1 MAEFKYILKTID
13 PGTLVKTGMIEE
25 DQKNLVDSFSVNSL
39 FDSNKN
45 VANLKI
51 FSLNDDLLLEDSDYR
66 RYSLT
71 GAGSGAL
78 TTGSSVLTVDP
89 SADVKHYEYETG
101 DVKLV
106 YSFTDDIFS
115 DTKKPIRHFIESVSA
130 DRTEIRALTNEL
142 TDKDYSSLINQFKN
156 KVDTNNYLPDFFLKF
171 TNNIETK
178 AVNISQENTDK
189 GTALLIKL
197 YAPLPG
203 AINTN
208 SIFTVQE
215 IIADSFGF
223 EVEAELIPVQEQFT
237 KLKGPNFNVEL
248 EQESATPTE
257 YFNYNELFSYPV
269 TGSNYELLS
278 LFNKSGAEINV
289 QYDEYSNFIHFSSA
303 EERLRNFK
311 YKLDLIKSHES
322 TINTIRKS
330 GYVSNN
336 ASGSAEYY
344 EGLINGIIRNFDH
357 YDRHLYFSSG
367 SYSWPKS
374 NSTKPYE
381 NYASTH
387 PTASAW
393 YSDQLVLAEA
403 YDNTNSDNL
412 DGTVPMFLRED
423 SNNEPYMLFLNMIG
437 QHFDNLW
444 IYFKAVSDKYDG
456 DNRLDFGLSK
466 DLVKDA
472 IESFGVKLYENNL
485 TTGNL
490 FSLLVG
496 ENPATGS
503 ELINEVVTILSGSN
517 NENLQPVG
525 IDNYQKE
532 VYKRIYHN
540 LPLLTKAK
548 GTERGLR
555 ALINCFG
562 IPSSFLQIRQFGGA
576 AIDRSKYL
584 GPYTHTT
591 SSLDKIRLDLTGSF
605 TTGSTLSRYTSVISE
620 KDKYSDDI
628 HTVEVGFN
636 YNDMAENFVK
646 LHLTSSF
653 DIDDYIGDPR
663 DRYNSSY
670 DKLNRVAAMIT
681 NDTPSWEDIVILWKD
696 WDSYWEGDDFFADPR
711 AFIHIIKYFDNSLFR
726 MIRDFV
732 PARSN
737 VNTGIVIQPHSL
749 DRSKAKQVE
758 VSFEEKQY
766 TGSVDVSEI
775 TASNA
780 GAFVS
785 GSTVNYDYILKGAVG
800 PVSRSVSDERH
811 MIDGEFSG
819 SSILAVNTTPDINRD
834 NPFKKTAQPI
844 IKFDVTFFNLSEPI
858 PASCNITLVA
868 SYLGDVFNIF
878 ATGSADGWV
887 ELTYPTTIAQ
897 TSGSFSY
904 THDYD
909 TYAFFTVEGTSAY
922 YPGGTFDGWYTN
934 PTSSG
939 DTHLITTS
947 SVLNIYYSTQTE
959 SGSNYYARFS

>member
-171 TNNIETK
+171 TNNVETK

-374 NSTKPYE
+374 NSSKPYE
-381 NYASTH
+381 NYVSTH

-423 SNNEPYMLFLNMIG
+423 PNNEPYMLFLNMIG

-576 AIDRSKYL
+576 AIDRSRYL

-766 TGSVDVSEI
+766 TGSVDVNEI

-800 PVSRSVSDERH
+800 LVSRSVSDERH

>member
-1 MAEFKYILKTID
+1 
-13 PGTLVKTGMIEE
+13 
-25 DQKNLVDSFSVNSL
+25 
-39 FDSNKN
+39 
-45 VANLKI
+45 
-51 FSLNDDLLLEDSDYR
+51 
-66 RYSLT
+66 
-71 GAGSGAL
+71 
-78 TTGSSVLTVDP
+78 
-89 SADVKHYEYETG
+89 
-101 DVKLV
+101 
-106 YSFTDDIFS
+106 
-115 DTKKPIRHFIESVSA
+115 
-130 DRTEIRALTNEL
+130 
-142 TDKDYSSLINQFKN
+142 
-156 KVDTNNYLPDFFLKF
+156 
-171 TNNIETK
+171 
-178 AVNISQENTDK
+178 
-189 GTALLIKL
+189 
-197 YAPLPG
+197 
-203 AINTN
+203 
-208 SIFTVQE
+208 
-215 IIADSFGF
+215 
-223 EVEAELIPVQEQFT
+223 
-237 KLKGPNFNVEL
+237 
-248 EQESATPTE
+248 
-257 YFNYNELFSYPV
+257 
-269 TGSNYELLS
+269 
-278 LFNKSGAEINV
+278 
-289 QYDEYSNFIHFSSA
+289 
-303 EERLRNFK
+303 
-311 YKLDLIKSHES
+311 
-322 TINTIRKS
+322 
-330 GYVSNN
+330 
-336 ASGSAEYY
+336 
-344 EGLINGIIRNFDH
+344 
-357 YDRHLYFSSG
+357 
-367 SYSWPKS
+367 
-374 NSTKPYE
+374 
-381 NYASTH
+381 
-387 PTASAW
+387 
-393 YSDQLVLAEA
+393 
-403 YDNTNSDNL
+403 
-412 DGTVPMFLRED
+412 MFLRED

>member
-1 MAEFKYILKTID
+1 VAEFKYILKNID
-13 PGTLVKTGMIEE
+13 PDTLVTTGKIE
-25 DQKNLVDSFSVNSL
+25 DQQEQLVDTFAVNSL

-45 VANLKI
+45 TANLKI
-51 FSLNDDLLLEDSDYR
+51 FSLNDDLLNEDKDYR
-66 RYSLT
+66 RFSLT
-71 GAGSGAL
+71 GAGAGAI
-78 TTGSSVLTVDP
+78 TTGSSILSVDP
-89 SADVKHYEYETG
+89 STDVVHYGFDTG
-101 DVKLV
+101 DIKLV

-115 DTKKPIRHFIESVSA
+115 DTKKPISHFIESVSA

-142 TDKDYSSLINQFKN
+142 TDKEYSTLINSFKS
-156 KVDTNNYLPDFFLKF
+156 KVDTSSYLPDFFLRF
-171 TNNIETK
+171 NNIETK
-178 AVNISQENTDK
+178 AVNISQENTSK

-197 YAPLPG
+197 YKPLPG
-203 AINTN
+203 QLNKN
-208 SIFTVQE
+208 EIFTVQE

-223 EVEAELIPVQEQFT
+223 EVEAELISTPLEFT

-248 EQESATPTE
+248 ETESATPTE
-257 YFNYNELFSYPV
+257 YLNYNELFSYPV

-278 LFNKSGAEINV
+278 LFNKSGAEINI
-289 QYDEYSNFIHFSSA
+289 QYDEYSNYIHFSSA

-311 YKLDLIKSHES
+311 YKLDLIQSHES
-322 TINTIRKS
+322 TIGSIRNS
-330 GYVSNN
+330 GYISNN

-357 YDRHLYFSSG
+357 YDRHLYFTSG
-367 SYSWPKS
+367 STSWPKS
-374 NSTKPYE
+374 NSTKPFT
-381 NYASTH
+381 NYASSHSSGST
-387 PTASAW
+387 W
-393 YSDQLVLAEA
+393 YSNQLVLAEA

-444 IYFKAVSDKYDG
+444 IYFKAVSDKYDA

-472 IESFGVKLYENNL
+472 IESFGVKIYENNL

-496 ENPATGS
+496 EAPATGS
-503 ELINEVVTILSGSN
+503 ELIHEVVTILSGSN
-517 NENLQPVG
+517 HEKLQPVG
-525 IDNYQKE
+525 VDNYQKE

-562 IPSSFLQIRQFGGA
+562 IPSSLLQIRQFGGA
-576 AIDRSKYL
+576 EIDRSRYL
-584 GPYTHTT
+584 GPYSHTT

-605 TTGSTLSRYTSVISE
+605 TTGSTLSRYTSVVSE
-620 KDKYSDDI
+620 REKYSDDI

-636 YNDMAENFVK
+636 YNDIAENFVR

-653 DIDDYIGDPR
+653 DIDNFIGDPG
-663 DRYNSSY
+663 DKYNTSY
-670 DKLNRVAAMIT
+670 DKLNRISAMIT
-681 NDTPSWEDIVILWKD
+681 HDTPSWEDLVILWKD
-696 WDSYWEGDDFFADPR
+696 WDSFWEGDDFFADPK
-711 AFIHIIKYFDNSLFR
+711 AFVHIIKYFDNSLFR
-726 MIRDFV
+726 MIKDFV

-737 VNTGIVIQPHSL
+737 VNTGIIIQPHSL
-749 DRSKAKQVE
+749 NRSKAKQVE
-758 VSFEEKQY
+758 VSWEEKQY
-766 TGSVDVSEI
+766 TSSIDVSDI
-775 TASNA
+775 TGSNA

-785 GSTVNYDYILKGAVG
+785 GSTTNYNYILKGAVG
-800 PVSRSVSDERH
+800 PVSRSIDDERH
-811 MIDGEFSG
+811 KIDGEFSG
-819 SSILAVNTTPDINRD
+819 SNLKVISTTPDINRG

-844 IKFDVTFFNLSEPI
+844 IKFDITYFNLSEPI
-858 PASCNITLVA
+858 PASCNITLIA
-868 SYLGDVFNIF
+868 SYLGDVFNIY
-878 ATGSADGWV
+878 ATGSEDGFI
-887 ELTYPTTIAQ
+887 EKTYPNTVSQ
-897 TSGSFSY
+897 TSGSFTF
-904 THDYD
+904 THDYN
-909 TYAFFTVEGTSAY
+909 TYAFFTVQGTSAY

-947 SVLNIYYSTQTE
+947 SLLNIYYSTQNE

>member
-1 MAEFKYILKTID
+1 MAEFKYILKNID
-13 PGTLVKTGMIEE
+13 PDTLVPTGKIEDSQE
-25 DQKNLVDSFSVNSL
+25 LLVESFAVNSL

-45 VANLKI
+45 TANLKV
-51 FSLNDDLLLEDSDYR
+51 FSLNNDLLNEDKDYR
-66 RYSLT
+66 RFSLT
-71 GAGSGAL
+71 GAGAGAM
-78 TTGSSVLTVDP
+78 TTGSSILTVDP
-89 SADVKHYEYETG
+89 TKDVVHYGFETG

-115 DTKKPIRHFIESVSA
+115 DTKKPINHFIENISA

-142 TDKDYSSLINQFKN
+142 TDKDYTTYINAYKN
-156 KVDTNNYLPDFFLKF
+156 KVETNSFLPDFFLRF
-171 TNNIETK
+171 NNLEAK
-178 AVNISQENTDK
+178 AVNISLENTSK

-197 YAPLPG
+197 YKPLPG
-203 AINTN
+203 GVALN

-215 IIADSFGF
+215 IIADNFGF
-223 EVEAELIPVQEQFT
+223 EVEAELLVIPQEFT

-248 EQESATPTE
+248 DTESATPTE

-278 LFNKSGAEINV
+278 LFNKTGAQVNV
-289 QYDEYSNFIHFSSA
+289 RYDEYSNYIHFSSA

-311 YKLDLIKSHES
+311 YKLDLIMSYES
-322 TINTIRKS
+322 NVDTIKAS

-336 ASGSAEYY
+336 ASGSVEYY
-344 EGLINGIIRNFDH
+344 EGLINGIVRNFDH
-357 YDRHLYFSSG
+357 YDSHLYFTSG
-367 SYSWPKS
+367 STSWPKS
-374 NSTKPYE
+374 NSTKPYT
-381 NYASTH
+381 NYSSTH
-387 PTASAW
+387 SSGSAW
-393 YSDQLVLAEA
+393 YTNQLVLAEA

-444 IYFKAVSDKYDG
+444 VYFKAVSDKYDT

-472 IESFGVKLYENNL
+472 IESFGVKLYENNS

-496 ENPATGS
+496 ETPSTGS
-503 ELINEVVTILSGSN
+503 ELITDIVTILSGSN
-517 NENLQPVG
+517 NENLQPVSV
-525 IDNYQKE
+525 DNYQKE

-562 IPSSFLQIRQFGGA
+562 IPSSLLQIRQYGGA
-576 AIDRSKYL
+576 EIDRKRYL
-584 GPYTHTT
+584 GPYSHTT

-605 TTGSTLSRYTSVISE
+605 TTGSTLSRYTSVVTE
-620 KDKYSDDI
+620 RDKYSDDI

-636 YNDMAENFVK
+636 YNDIAENFVK

-653 DIDDYIGDPR
+653 DIDDYIGDPG
-663 DRYNSSY
+663 DKYNTSY
-670 DKLNRVAAMIT
+670 DKLSRLSSMIT
-681 NDTPSWEDIVILWKD
+681 QDTPSWEDIVLLWKD
-696 WDSYWEGDDFFADPR
+696 WDSFWEGDDFFADPKS
-711 AFIHIIKYFDNSLFR
+711 FIHIIKYFDNSLFR
-726 MIRDFV
+726 MIKDFV

-749 DRSKAKQVE
+749 NRSKAKQVE
-758 VSFEEKQY
+758 VQWEEKQY
-766 TGSVDVSEI
+766 TGSVSISDV

-780 GAFVS
+780 GAFVT
-785 GSTVNYDYILKGAVG
+785 GSNTNYDFILKGAVG
-800 PVSRSVSDERH
+800 PVSRSISDDRH
-811 MIDGEFSG
+811 TLDGEFSG
-819 SSILAVNTTPDINRD
+819 SNLKVVRNSPNLNTA
-834 NPFKKTAQPI
+834 NPFSKTAQPVV
-844 IKFDVTFFNLSEPI
+844 KFDITFFNLSEPI

-868 SYLGDVFNIF
+868 SYLGDVFNVY
-878 ATGSADGWV
+878 ATGSEDGWI
-887 ELTYPTTIAQ
+887 EKTYPTTIAQ
-897 TSGSFSY
+897 TSGSF
-904 THDYD
+904 TFDHDYN
-909 TYAFFTVEGTSAY
+909 TYAFFTLQGTSAY
-922 YPGGTFDGWYTN
+922 YPGGTFEGWFTN

-947 SVLNIYYSTQTE
+947 SILNIYYSTQND